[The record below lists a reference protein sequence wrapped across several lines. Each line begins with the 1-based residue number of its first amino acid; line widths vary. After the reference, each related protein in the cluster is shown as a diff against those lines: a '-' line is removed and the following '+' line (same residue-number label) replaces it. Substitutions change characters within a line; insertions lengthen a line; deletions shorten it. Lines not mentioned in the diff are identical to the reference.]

1 MRMVFADAFYFLAVI
16 NPDDAFHRKA
26 MAYSEANKLPLLTTD
41 WVLTEVADAF
51 AKSPHRGLARR
62 LYLDLRDH
70 LVDVVVPCSREL
82 FEQGFELYHSRPDKG
97 WSLTDCIS
105 FEVMREH
112 SVAEALTG
120 DRHFAQAG
128 FVPLLAS

>member
-1 MRMVFADAFYFLAVI
+1 MKMVFADTFYFLALI
-16 NPDDAFHRKA
+16 NPDN
-26 MAYSEANKLPLLTTD
+26 AYHHEALVYGSSNRAPMLTTD

-51 AKSPHRGLARR
+51 ARTPHRSMARQ
-62 LYLDLRDH
+62 LHMH
-70 LVDVVVPCSREL
+70 LCSRSADIVVPCSRAWLER
-82 FEQGFELYHSRPDKG
+82 GFDLYGARPDKG

-112 SVAEALTG
+112 GVTEALTG

-128 FVPLLAS
+128 FTPVFAI

>member
-1 MRMVFADAFYFLAVI
+1 MIFADAFYWLALANPLDGAHARAI
-16 NPDDAFHRKA
+16 NFSNS
-26 MAYSEANKLPLLTTD
+26 YSGRLLTTE
-41 WVLTEVADAF
+41 WVLAETCDGLSSLRVRHLVRQLRLLWSDDADLIVVPASHNWF
-51 AKSPHRGLARR
+51 ERGLNLHNA
-62 LYLDLRDH
+62 
-70 LVDVVVPCSREL
+70 
-82 FEQGFELYHSRPDKG
+82 RPDKE

-112 SVAEALTG
+112 GVAEALTG

>member
-26 MAYSEANKLPLLTTD
+26 MTYSETNKRPLLTTD

-51 AKSPHRGLARR
+51 AKSPHRGLARQ
-62 LYLDLRDH
+62 LYFDLRDH
-70 LVDVVVPCSREL
+70 LVDVVVPCNREL

-112 SVAEALTG
+112 SVTEALTG

-128 FVPLLAS
+128 FLPLLTA

>member
-1 MRMVFADAFYFLAVI
+1 MLVFADTFYFLAII
-16 NPDDAFHRKA
+16 NPDDAYHRQA
-26 MAYSEANKLPLLTTD
+26 LDYSRSKRAPMLTTD

-51 AKSPHRGLARR
+51 ARTPYRSAAKR
-62 LYLDLRDH
+62 LHVH
-70 LVDVVVPCSREL
+70 LCSRPADIVVPCSRGWLEM
-82 FEQGFELYHSRPDKG
+82 GFNLYDARPDKS

-112 SVAEALTG
+112 GVTEALTG

-128 FVPLLAS
+128 FTPVFAI

>member
-1 MRMVFADAFYFLAVI
+1 MRLVFADAFYFLAVI
-16 NPDDAFHRKA
+16 NPDDAYHREA
-26 MAYSEANKLPLLTTD
+26 MAYSEANKRPLLTTD
-41 WVLTEVADAF
+41 WVLAEVADAF
-51 AKSPHRGLARR
+51 AKTPHRGLARQ
-62 LYLDLRDH
+62 LYFDLRDH
-70 LVDVVVPCSREL
+70 LIDVVVPSSREL

-112 SVAEALTG
+112 GVTEALTG

-128 FVPLLAS
+128 FTPLFAS